1 MVTDFDS
8 TAPGQSGQQIC
19 VVVSGVINIQIYR
32 ADDER
37 EAILVDML
45 GEKDV
50 FGWLG
55 FLCGLQEMQH
65 IAYTEVEYVALDL
78 ETIFRAVDN
87 APKSSAAGGSGGG
100 EKEGDAEDAD
110 AEPKLSMRTFDKV
123 LFFKVLALILSEKF
137 QHLKQENIR
146 SCNRLIQTDEQESL
160 REEIQKQELRM
171 LCIRKFGLPDTDQV
185 T

>member
-1 MVTDFDS
+1 M
-8 TAPGQSGQQIC
+8 
-19 VVVSGVINIQIYR
+19 
-32 ADDER
+32 
-37 EAILVDML
+37 VDML

-87 APKSSAAGGSGGG
+87 APTSSAGGG
-100 EKEGDAEDAD
+100 GGGGLKEGGPERQKEGGPETAD
-110 AEPKLSMRTFDKV
+110 AEPKHSMRTFDKV

-137 QHLKQENIR
+137 QHMKQENIR

-160 REEIQKQELRM
+160 KEEIQKQELRV
-171 LCIRKFGLPDTDQV
+171 LCTRKFGLPDTDQV